1 VLYESLWTTRESI
14 VKAIMDGFTYE
25 CFNQDEVNVIT
36 DALQG
41 ERHNGVVIS
50 SRKPWYISVIQ
61 KE

>member
-1 VLYESLWTTRESI
+1 
-14 VKAIMDGFTYE
+14 MDGFTYE